1 MEQLNTGLTAI
12 KYHHF
17 FRCLIY
23 ERHEWV
29 CIMLSLPKAIKKN
42 LFISHELFLVADD
55 KSNRFLQ
62 NDGTSQK
69 LSRDEIMN
77 LKAQGVSGKVSLV

>member
-1 MEQLNTGLTAI
+1 MKDMSGFVL
-12 KYHHF
+12 
-17 FRCLIY
+17 RCLY
-23 ERHEWV
+23 QKQ
-29 CIMLSLPKAIKKN
+29 LKKN
-42 LFISHELFLVADD
+42 LFISHELFLVGDD

-77 LKAQGVSGKVSLV
+77 LKAQGVSGKVSLVW

>member
-1 MEQLNTGLTAI
+1 MKDMSGFVL
-12 KYHHF
+12 
-17 FRCLIY
+17 RCLY
-23 ERHEWV
+23 QKQ
-29 CIMLSLPKAIKKN
+29 LKKN

>member
-1 MEQLNTGLTAI
+1 MKDMSGFVLRFLYQKQL
-12 KYHHF
+12 
-17 FRCLIY
+17 
-23 ERHEWV
+23 
-29 CIMLSLPKAIKKN
+29 KKN

-77 LKAQGVSGKVSLV
+77 LKAQGVSGKVSLVW

>member
-1 MEQLNTGLTAI
+1 MKDMSGFVLRFLYQKQL
-12 KYHHF
+12 
-17 FRCLIY
+17 
-23 ERHEWV
+23 
-29 CIMLSLPKAIKKN
+29 KKN

>member
-1 MEQLNTGLTAI
+1 MKDMSGFVL
-12 KYHHF
+12 
-17 FRCLIY
+17 RCLY
-23 ERHEWV
+23 QKQ
-29 CIMLSLPKAIKKN
+29 LKKN

-77 LKAQGVSGKVSLV
+77 LKAQGVSGKVSLVW

>member
-1 MEQLNTGLTAI
+1 MKDMSGFVLCCLYQKQL
-12 KYHHF
+12 
-17 FRCLIY
+17 
-23 ERHEWV
+23 
-29 CIMLSLPKAIKKN
+29 KKN

>member
-1 MEQLNTGLTAI
+1 MKDMSGFVLRFLYQKQL
-12 KYHHF
+12 
-17 FRCLIY
+17 
-23 ERHEWV
+23 
-29 CIMLSLPKAIKKN
+29 KKN

-77 LKAQGVSGKVSLV
+77 LKAQGVSGKVSLVS

>member
-1 MEQLNTGLTAI
+1 MKDMSGFVL
-12 KYHHF
+12 
-17 FRCLIY
+17 RCLY
-23 ERHEWV
+23 QKQ
-29 CIMLSLPKAIKKN
+29 LKQN

-77 LKAQGVSGKVSLV
+77 LKAQGVSGKVSLVW

>member
-1 MEQLNTGLTAI
+1 MKDMSGFVL
-12 KYHHF
+12 
-17 FRCLIY
+17 RCLY
-23 ERHEWV
+23 QKQ
-29 CIMLSLPKAIKKN
+29 LKKK

>member
-1 MEQLNTGLTAI
+1 MKDMSGFVL
-12 KYHHF
+12 
-17 FRCLIY
+17 RCLY
-23 ERHEWV
+23 QKQ
-29 CIMLSLPKAIKKN
+29 LKTN

>member
-1 MEQLNTGLTAI
+1 MKDMSGFVLCFLYQKQL
-12 KYHHF
+12 
-17 FRCLIY
+17 
-23 ERHEWV
+23 
-29 CIMLSLPKAIKKN
+29 KKN

-77 LKAQGVSGKVSLV
+77 LKAQGVSGKVSLVW

>member
-1 MEQLNTGLTAI
+1 MKDMSGFVL
-12 KYHHF
+12 
-17 FRCLIY
+17 RCLY
-23 ERHEWV
+23 QKQ
-29 CIMLSLPKAIKKN
+29 LKKN
-42 LFISHELFLVADD
+42 LFISHELFLVGDD

>member
-1 MEQLNTGLTAI
+1 MKDMSGFVL
-12 KYHHF
+12 
-17 FRCLIY
+17 RCLY
-23 ERHEWV
+23 Q
-29 CIMLSLPKAIKKN
+29 KQFKKN

-77 LKAQGVSGKVSLV
+77 LKAQGVSGKVSLVW

>member
-1 MEQLNTGLTAI
+1 MKDMSGFVLCCLYQKQLKT
-12 KYHHF
+12 
-17 FRCLIY
+17 
-23 ERHEWV
+23 
-29 CIMLSLPKAIKKN
+29 N
-42 LFISHELFLVADD
+42 LFISHELLLVADD

>member
-1 MEQLNTGLTAI
+1 MSGFVL
-12 KYHHF
+12 
-17 FRCLIY
+17 RCLY
-23 ERHEWV
+23 Q
-29 CIMLSLPKAIKKN
+29 KQFKKN

>member
-1 MEQLNTGLTAI
+1 MKDMSGFVL
-12 KYHHF
+12 
-17 FRCLIY
+17 RCLY
-23 ERHEWV
+23 Q
-29 CIMLSLPKAIKKN
+29 KQFKKN

>member
-1 MEQLNTGLTAI
+1 MKDMSGFVLHCLYQKQL
-12 KYHHF
+12 
-17 FRCLIY
+17 
-23 ERHEWV
+23 
-29 CIMLSLPKAIKKN
+29 KKN

>member
-1 MEQLNTGLTAI
+1 MSGFVL
-12 KYHHF
+12 
-17 FRCLIY
+17 RCLY
-23 ERHEWV
+23 QKQ
-29 CIMLSLPKAIKKN
+29 LKKN

>member
-1 MEQLNTGLTAI
+1 MGFVL
-12 KYHHF
+12 
-17 FRCLIY
+17 RCLY
-23 ERHEWV
+23 QKQ
-29 CIMLSLPKAIKKN
+29 LKKN